1 MPAGY
6 CRPLSLAITFAA
18 YAVGAGTGLWVHRAG
33 PRLRRGWPVY
43 LRIQLVATAGLLGLF
58 SAWRLTAP
66 RQVVAPVVMAAAGG
80 VLLGASFLLRGSRS
94 TGLSQLEGWTAFP
107 NSTFWVLPVGGALA
121 GTPASVVAALTNAAY
136 AVPTAVC
143 IHLLRRD
150 APIHQRHS
158 TSWLDQSMAIGLL
171 LHLSGPAPAASHWV
185 LVVAGPLLAFV
196 GAALYT
202 GSVLHPHNSS
212 VSRTAH
218 EGRRWL
224 LLVAVRVIILGTVA
238 VVTGSTAVAVI
249 AVLSAFGPPAF
260 NPPQQAVL
268 YGYRSGLVMIAAR
281 WGWLFLPVG
290 LALALVIR

>member
-1 MPAGY
+1 
-6 CRPLSLAITFAA
+6 LSLAITFAA
-18 YAVGAGTGLWVHRAG
+18 YAVGAGTGLWVHRGG

-43 LRIQLVATAGLLGLF
+43 LRVQLVATAGLLGLF

-66 RQVVAPVVMAAAGG
+66 RQIVAPVVMAAAGG
-80 VLLGASFLLRGSRS
+80 ALLGVSFLLRGPRS

-158 TSWLDQSMAIGLL
+158 TSWLDQSMLVAVAIGLL

-212 VSRTAH
+212 VGRTRH

-224 LLVAVRVIILGTVA
+224 LLVAVRVVILGTVA

-249 AVLSAFGPPAF
+249 ALLSAFGPPAF

-290 LALALVIR
+290 LALALVVR

>member
-1 MPAGY
+1 
-6 CRPLSLAITFAA
+6 
-18 YAVGAGTGLWVHRAG
+18 
-33 PRLRRGWPVY
+33 
-43 LRIQLVATAGLLGLF
+43 
-58 SAWRLTAP
+58 
-66 RQVVAPVVMAAAGG
+66 

-158 TSWLDQSMAIGLL
+158 TSWLDQSMLVAVAIGLL